1 MAAPFRYIPAIETN
15 EGNPMQLWKNLLD
28 GMATMGNV
36 LNSPPSYPDIRGGFA
51 RDAHALR
58 RDASTVTRHLN
69 RRLLQEYGKQEYPN
83 QG

>member
-1 MAAPFRYIPAIETN
+1 
-15 EGNPMQLWKNLLD
+15 
-28 GMATMGNV
+28 MATMGNV
-36 LNSPPSYPDIRGGFA
+36 LNAPPPYPDIRGGFA